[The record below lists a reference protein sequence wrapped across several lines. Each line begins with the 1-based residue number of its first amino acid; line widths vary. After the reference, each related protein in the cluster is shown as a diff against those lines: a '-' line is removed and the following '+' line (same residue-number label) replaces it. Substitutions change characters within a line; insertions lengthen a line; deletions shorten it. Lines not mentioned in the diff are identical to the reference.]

1 MQKHDSIGREILI
14 EICNVGSNCIFSYIF
29 IYRLRIQ
36 FVHLRIFEDNYF
48 CHDATLMLQIPV
60 NVFNNLLQ
68 TILFYSY
75 HILTGEGVFPGY
87 SKTKVFLVTQLKG
100 M

>member
-29 IYRLRIQ
+29 IVQIAYTVCT
-36 FVHLRIFEDNYF
+36 FKDFEDNYF